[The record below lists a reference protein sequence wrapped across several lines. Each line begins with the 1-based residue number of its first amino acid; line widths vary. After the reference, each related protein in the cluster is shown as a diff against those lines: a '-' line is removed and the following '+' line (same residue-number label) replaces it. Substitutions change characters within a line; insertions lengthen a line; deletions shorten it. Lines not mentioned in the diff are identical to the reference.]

1 MDAHRPRGNY
11 QINKTVIDPKDPN
24 IVVAS
29 TQGDASHN
37 GRGIYRTIDGGKT
50 WENTL
55 RPENANGT
63 RDVEYAFD
71 MPNVMFATSQGNAGG
86 GGFGGGGGAGA
97 AAAAGGATAAPN
109 GTALFKS
116 LDSGKT

>member
-37 GRGIYRTIDGGKT
+37 GRGIYRTTDGGRT

-55 RPENANGT
+55 RPDNANGT
-63 RDVEYAFD
+63 RDVEYAYD
-71 MPNVMFATSQGNAGG
+71 KPNVIFAASQGAGG
-86 GGFGGGGGAGA
+86 GFGGFGGGGAPQG
-97 AAAAGGATAAPN
+97 PN
-109 GTALFKS
+109 GTALFRS
-116 LDSGKT
+116 TDEGKTWTKIHTL